1 MIASRTSFPGL
12 ERDAT
17 FVLHDGSRALS
28 CAVALVAAPLAALEA
43 DARDILSPEEQALLT
58 DRLAPAR
65 RQSFLAGRRAAKNAL
80 SVLAPG
86 VSIGEI
92 KVLPG
97 LLQQPVAFVPGR
109 SNLQVTLSHAG
120 TAAIAVA
127 HPEACPMGV
136 DLERAAQEQQSALGE
151 QTTPRERAL
160 AQAMLPYDEHQRLLL
175 LWCLKEAL
183 SKALRCGLTVP
194 FRLLEV
200 ASLVPLPGGVRAR
213 FENFTQYEGTAF
225 CAAPLAVA
233 LVLPHTVRW
242 QSADGAASPHILQD
256 WLREAAPL
264 G

>member
-1 MIASRTSFPGL
+1 MMASRISFPGL
-12 ERDAT
+12 ERDAK
-17 FVLHDGSRALS
+17 FVLHEGSRSLN
-28 CAVALVAAPLAALEA
+28 CAVSLVAAPLAALEA
-43 DARDILSPEEQALLT
+43 DAPYILSPAEQALLT
-58 DRLAPAR
+58 DRLAPVR

-86 VSIGEI
+86 VSIREI
-92 KVLPG
+92 SVLPG

-136 DLERAAQEQQSALGE
+136 DLEQAAPEQQSALGE

-160 AQAMLPYDEHQRLLL
+160 AQAVLPYDEHQRLLL

-194 FRLLEV
+194 FNLLEV

-213 FENFTQYEGTAF
+213 FENFTQYEGIAF
-225 CAAPLAVA
+225 CEAPFFLAA
-233 LVLPHTVRW
+233 VLPHTVRW
-242 QSADGAASPHILQD
+242 QSPAATAPPQILRE
-256 WLREAAPL
+256 WLRDIAAF

>member
-1 MIASRTSFPGL
+1 MMASGAAFPGI
-12 ERDAT
+12 ERGAT
-17 FVLHDGSRALS
+17 FVLHEGSRTLS
-28 CAVALVAAPLAALEA
+28 CAASLVAAPLAALEA
-43 DARDILSPEEQALLT
+43 DARDVLGPDEQALLT
-58 DRLAPAR
+58 DRLAPSR
-65 RQSFLAGRRAAKNAL
+65 RQSFLAGRRAAKTAL

-86 VSIGEI
+86 VSLREI
-92 KVLPG
+92 SVLPG
-97 LLQQPVAFVPGR
+97 LLQQPVAVVPGR

-136 DLERAAQEQQSALGE
+136 DLERAAPEAQSALGE

-160 AQAMLPYDEHQRLLL
+160 AQAVLPYDEHQRLLL

-213 FENFTQYEGTAF
+213 FENFTQYEGIAF
-225 CAAPLAVA
+225 CEAPFTLA
-233 LVLPHTVRW
+233 LVLPHSVRW
-242 QSADGAASPHILQD
+242 QSTDAADSPQI
-256 WLREAAPL
+256 LREWLSDVAAV